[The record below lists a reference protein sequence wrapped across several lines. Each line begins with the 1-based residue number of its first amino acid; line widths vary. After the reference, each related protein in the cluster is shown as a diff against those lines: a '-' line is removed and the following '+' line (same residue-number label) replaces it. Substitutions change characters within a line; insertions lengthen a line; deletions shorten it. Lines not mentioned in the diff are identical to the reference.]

1 MASFFDNFS
10 KHYFIENTHK
20 ILCGITKITLCFLY
34 FQSSNLR
41 LFDNFTV
48 LSQIAQLLQSG
59 ARRGT
64 AFFSINILWTQIS
77 VGFFG
82 ARFEAGEVK
91 VKSNTP
97 HPPPPYIYIYISNIS
112 FSTEILLILILL
124 MSAFFW
130 QKNQHF
136 GAKNSS
142 FTKSNSELC

>member
-64 AFFSINILWTQIS
+64 AFLSINILWTQIS
-77 VGFFG
+77 VGFLG
-82 ARFEAGEVK
+82 ARFEAGEVE
-91 VKSNTP
+91 VKSNS
-97 HPPPPYIYIYISNIS
+97 PPPPPPENIS
-112 FSTEILLILILL
+112 FSTEILLILL